1 MSWMGRLDEVS
12 IADLLHLIS
21 WGEKTGK
28 LRLARQDAEG
38 LLVFRKGK
46 ILYAASNSP
55 REALG
60 NILICRRLVSED
72 TLLGALAQQHAS
84 ERERRLGAILI
95 EAGAITAK
103 TLESVI
109 REQIEKVMS
118 EFFLWQAGYFR
129 FEAMEIPAAGEP
141 DVDARDFLL
150 QRGFNTEQVVLEV
163 IKRVDEARKRREEY
177 AAATRLTVPHSPGDS
192 AARGSEPQVPPR
204 ATGSLSTIM
213 AEFPAPTFRGEATM
227 TFLRH
232 AATRVRRG
240 VLFIP
245 GSHAF
250 SGAAEFG
257 IDTAATPADEHVR
270 DLAIPRDHPSILA
283 DVMAKRGT
291 YRGLLPSCFWNDY
304 LVTQL
309 GGQMPREV
317 IVVPAI
323 IHGEVIAIF
332 YGDNL
337 PSEVAIGPVAELELA
352 LAQACP
358 SQVRVT
364 DATPGTGGSV
374 RSASF

>member
-38 LLVFRKGK
+38 LLVFRNGK

-72 TLLGALAQQHAS
+72 TLLSALAQQHAS

-129 FEAMEIPAAGEP
+129 FEAMDIPDAGEP

-177 AAATRLTVPHSPGDS
+177 AAATQLTVPHSPGTALR
-192 AARGSEPQVPPR
+192 AAPSHRFLPGPP
-204 ATGSLSTIM
+204 
-213 AEFPAPTFRGEATM
+213 
-227 TFLRH
+227 
-232 AATRVRRG
+232 VRCR
-240 VLFIP
+240 
-245 GSHAF
+245 
-250 SGAAEFG
+250 
-257 IDTAATPADEHVR
+257 
-270 DLAIPRDHPSILA
+270 PSWPSSQ
-283 DVMAKRGT
+283 
-291 YRGLLPSCFWNDY
+291 LP
-304 LVTQL
+304 
-309 GGQMPREV
+309 
-317 IVVPAI
+317 
-323 IHGEVIAIF
+323 
-332 YGDNL
+332 
-337 PSEVAIGPVAELELA
+337 PSEARP
-352 LAQACP
+352 
-358 SQVRVT
+358 R
-364 DATPGTGGSV
+364 
-374 RSASF
+374 